1 MASNLKITCHFYLL
15 LIFNIL
21 KLEGKRFQ
29 WEAIILYNIVYTSN
43 AGHTMEYAKLL
54 ARELGGEAYTLK
66 EAKKKLKKKEEIIY
80 LTWIFAGRPKK
91 LKKALKRYK
100 CLAIATVG
108 MTLNKIDQDEI
119 KFKYKLQCPLYYLPG
134 GLDINRLK
142 GLYKHIAQSVYDKML
157 IKLHHEKDF
166 SDDEKIV
173 AEAIVKGTN
182 YVSRTYLED
191 ILRYFNNIRK

>member
-1 MASNLKITCHFYLL
+1 
-15 LIFNIL
+15 
-21 KLEGKRFQ
+21 
-29 WEAIILYNIVYTSN
+29 
-43 AGHTMEYAKLL
+43 MEYAKLL

-66 EAKKKLKKKEEIIY
+66 EAKKKLKKKDEIIY
-80 LTWIFAGRPKK
+80 LTWIFAGHPKK

-100 CLAIATVG
+100 CLEIATVG

-119 KFKYKLQCPLYYLPG
+119 KFKYKLQCTLYYLPG